1 MQLSRTEPLAGRST
15 RPALAA
21 APRTRRHAGLWRPY
35 LYLLPALAFL
45 GLFVYWPLV
54 QVGYLSLHQ
63 WNLISPLRPFVGLAN
78 YQALL
83 ADPLLL
89 RVLAQSAQYALLALL
104 GNFLLPVGL
113 ALLTLQVV
121 GRGAAFYQAALFL
134 PTVVASSVGALLWQ
148 WVYLPTGG
156 LLNGALTVAG
166 LGDVNWLNNPGTAL
180 GAVGVATAWKF
191 LGFNYLFALAGLR
204 AIPRDPVEA
213 AQVDGAGP
221 WALLTGVVLP
231 LLAPTLLFLG
241 LTTVLQALPNT
252 FVPIQILTKG
262 GPSDAST
269 NLLYAVYQ
277 DAFQFFAIGRA
288 SAEAVLLLLLLGGLA
303 VWQFRLLERRL
314 DYDR

>member
-1 MQLSRTEPLAGRST
+1 MGRERERIDRRRLIGGAAGLAGSAWLGGA
-15 RPALAA
+15 RPGRAAQAADPVSIEYWHINTETFGGPAVKELVGMFGEAVPGVAVAERFLPNSYTGLLENLQTSLAA
-21 APRTRRHAGLWRPY
+21 
-35 LYLLPALAFL
+35 
-45 GLFVYWPLV
+45 
-54 QVGYLSLHQ
+54 
-63 WNLISPLRPFVGLAN
+63 
-78 YQALL
+78 
-83 ADPLLL
+83 
-89 RVLAQSAQYALLALL
+89 
-104 GNFLLPVGL
+104 
-113 ALLTLQVV
+113 
-121 GRGAAFYQAALFL
+121 
-134 PTVVASSVGALLWQ
+134 
-148 WVYLPTGG
+148 GG
-156 LLNGALTVAG
+156 LLNGALGLAG
-166 LGDVNWLNNPGTAL
+166 LGDVNWLNNPSTAL

-213 AQVDGAGP
+213 AQVDGAGS
-221 WALLTGVVLP
+221 WALLTGIVLP

-252 FVPIQILTKG
+252 FVPIQILTRG

>member
-1 MQLSRTEPLAGRST
+1 
-15 RPALAA
+15 
-21 APRTRRHAGLWRPY
+21 
-35 LYLLPALAFL
+35 
-45 GLFVYWPLV
+45 
-54 QVGYLSLHQ
+54 
-63 WNLISPLRPFVGLAN
+63 
-78 YQALL
+78 
-83 ADPLLL
+83 
-89 RVLAQSAQYALLALL
+89 
-104 GNFLLPVGL
+104 
-113 ALLTLQVV
+113 
-121 GRGAAFYQAALFL
+121 
-134 PTVVASSVGALLWQ
+134 
-148 WVYLPTGG
+148 
-156 LLNGALTVAG
+156 
-166 LGDVNWLNNPGTAL
+166 LNNPGTAL